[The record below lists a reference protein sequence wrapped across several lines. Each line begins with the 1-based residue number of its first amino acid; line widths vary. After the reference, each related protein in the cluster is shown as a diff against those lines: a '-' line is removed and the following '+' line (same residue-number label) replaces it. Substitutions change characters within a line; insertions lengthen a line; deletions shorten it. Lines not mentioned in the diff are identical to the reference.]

1 MLLGLRVRA
10 AGLWPS
16 AAPRACLE
24 ARFAAKRLHRRK
36 IRAPRRTPIGYA
48 VCKTHQQVLARCST
62 NSVGDMDMLWTIL
75 LVLLILWVLGYAAFP
90 VGGAIHLLLLLIV
103 AILLIQVI
111 SGRRRI

>member
-1 MLLGLRVRA
+1 
-10 AGLWPS
+10 
-16 AAPRACLE
+16 
-24 ARFAAKRLHRRK
+24 
-36 IRAPRRTPIGYA
+36 
-48 VCKTHQQVLARCST
+48 
-62 NSVGDMDMLWTIL
+62 MDMLWTIL